1 VENLLSARPIAIFD
15 SGLGG
20 LTVAAEIHNRFP
32 AEDIIFLGDR
42 ARVPYAS
49 LSPALIAR
57 YALEC
62 FDFLARFEPKIMVT
76 ACNTVSAVCI
86 DEIRARNS
94 CPVIDV
100 ITPTAAAAATA
111 TKSGRIGVLATT
123 ATVRRRAYDI
133 QLGDLVKNAKI
144 FSQGCPLFVP
154 LVEEGWTEG
163 EIPEKIVEHYLQTVV
178 TSNVDTVVLG
188 CTHYE
193 YFRSTLQKQ
202 LGEKVTLINTPKVTA
217 DLLNETLLDL
227 NLCRDT
233 EAAGKV
239 TIYSSDI
246 TDALYTV
253 AGSLFDLH
261 DSANPIEIRLAR
273 TSAHEITV

>member
-1 VENLLSARPIAIFD
+1 VENSLAAQPIAIFD

-20 LTVAAEIHNRFP
+20 LTVAAEVHSRFP
-32 AEDIIFLGDR
+32 NEDLIFLGDR

-49 LSPALIAR
+49 LSTALITR

-62 FDFLARFEPKIMVT
+62 FDYLAGFNPKMMVV

-86 DEIRARNS
+86 DEIRSRHS
-94 CPVIDV
+94 CLVIDV
-100 ITPTAAAAATA
+100 ITPTAATAAEATR
-111 TKSGRIGVLATT
+111 SGRIGVLATT
-123 ATVRRRAYDI
+123 ATVRRRAYDL
-133 QLGDLVKNAKI
+133 QLGKLVAGVQV

-163 EIPEKIVEHYLQTVV
+163 EIPEKIVQHYLEPILAAD
-178 TSNVDTVVLG
+178 VDTVVLG

-193 YFRSTLQKQ
+193 YFRASLQKQ
-202 LGEKVTLINTPKVTA
+202 LGAGVTLVNTPQVTA
-217 DLLNETLLDL
+217 DLIKRKLTEHKLV
-227 NLCRDT
+227 RDSGHV
-233 EAAGKV
+233 GK
-239 TIYSSDI
+239 IEIHSSDI

-261 DSANPIEIRLAR
+261 DPAKPIEILLAR
-273 TSAHEITV
+273 TAPREITV

>member
-1 VENLLSARPIAIFD
+1 VETSLTARPIAIFD

-32 AEDIIFLGDR
+32 GEDLIFLGDR

-49 LSPALIAR
+49 LSTALITR

-62 FDFLARFEPKIMVT
+62 FDYLAGFDPKIMVV

-86 DEIRARNS
+86 DEIRARHS
-94 CPVIDV
+94 CLVIDV
-100 ITPTAAAAATA
+100 ITPTAATAAEATR
-111 TKSGRIGVLATT
+111 TG
-123 ATVRRRAYDI
+123 TVRRRAYDLE
-133 QLGDLVKNAKI
+133 LGKLVPNVQV

-163 EIPEKIVEHYLQTVV
+163 EIPEKIVQHYLEPILAAD
-178 TSNVDTVVLG
+178 VDTVVLG

-193 YFRSTLQKQ
+193 YFRSSLQKQ
-202 LGEKVTLINTPKVTA
+202 LGAGVTLINTPRVTA
-217 DLLNETLLDL
+217 DLIQRKLNERELARGNGYT
-227 NLCRDT
+227 
-233 EAAGKV
+233 GK
-239 TIYSSDI
+239 IEIHSSDI

-261 DSANPIEIRLAR
+261 DPAKPIVVQLAR
-273 TSAHEITV
+273 TTRALAD

>member
-1 VENLLSARPIAIFD
+1 MEKLANARPIAVFD

-32 AEDIIFLGDR
+32 SEDLIFLADR

-49 LSPALIAR
+49 LSPALITR

-62 FDFLARFEPKIMVT
+62 FDYLYSFDPKVIVV

-86 DEIRARNS
+86 DEIRARYN
-94 CPVIDV
+94 CPVLDV
-100 ITPTAAAAATA
+100 ITPTADAAAAATN
-111 TKSGRIGVLATT
+111 SRRIGVIATT
-123 ATVRRRAYDI
+123 ATVKRRAYDD
-133 QLGDLVKNAKI
+133 QLSSRLPDVQV

-163 EIPEKIVEHYLQTVV
+163 EIPEKIVEHYLQSIITAD
-178 TSNVDTVVLG
+178 VDTAVLG

-193 YFRSTLQKQ
+193 YFHDLLQKH
-202 LGEKVTLINTPKVTA
+202 LGAHVRLIKTPQVTA
-217 DLLNETLLDL
+217 DRLSELLTEHDL
-227 NLCRDT
+227 AREQSHISN
-233 EAAGKV
+233 V
-239 TIYSSDI
+239 IIYSSDI

-253 AGSLFDLH
+253 AGTLFDLKNTQ
-261 DSANPIEIRLAR
+261 NPIRIEYANTTRDPIL
-273 TSAHEITV
+273 

>member
-1 VENLLSARPIAIFD
+1 LEKLSNAQPIAVFD

-20 LTVAAEIHNRFP
+20 LTVAAEIHNHFP
-32 AEDIIFLGDR
+32 AEDLIFLADR

-62 FDFLARFEPKIMVT
+62 FDFLYAFNPKVIVV

-86 DEIRARNS
+86 DDIRARYA
-94 CPVIDV
+94 CPVLDV
-100 ITPTAAAAATA
+100 IAPTAEAAARA
-111 TKSGRIGVLATT
+111 TKSGRIGVIATT
-123 ATVRRRAYDI
+123 ATVKRRAYDE
-133 QLGDLVKNAKI
+133 QLSGRIREVQV
-144 FSQGCPLFVP
+144 FSQGCPLLVP

-163 EIPEKIVEHYLQTVV
+163 EIPEKIVQHYLESIIA
-178 TSNVDTVVLG
+178 SNVDTAVLG

-193 YFRSTLQKQ
+193 YFRDLLQKH
-202 LGEKVTLINTPKVTA
+202 LGPEVVLINTPHVTSVKLGQ
-217 DLLNETLLDL
+217 LLQAT
-227 NLCRDT
+227 NLAR
-233 EAAGKV
+233 ELPHSGAI

-253 AGSLFDLH
+253 AGSLFDLN
-261 DSANPIEIRLAR
+261 STINPVRIEYAKTTREPAI
-273 TSAHEITV
+273 